1 MILAHG
7 LGGSTDLPI
16 PVTYALIGGAW
27 ALAASF
33 VLLLFA
39 WRRPRLD
46 PTRVVVALPRT
57 TVVAFGDRPGSRR
70 DLVGAAGGHCRPQH
84 RCGGHRIPATRC
96 SAPSTFW
103 CGWASFRRRWCW
115 GRSGESCLRCGHYT
129 ASCAGLLRRPTSAA
143 FVPRTDANGVAYQQ
157 LSVSSRSS
165 GSNWLR
171 DSGSVP
177 AVRLWCAV
185 YVVSMAVG
193 AAIFGDEWFSR
204 ADPFEVYSDTVARL
218 SPLTRDA
225 ASGLLALRSPLD
237 GAVSLP
243 VQQGTVAVLAVLL
256 GSTAFDSIGQIPAWR
271 SLVDEIRSRI
281 GAGENSGVDCRDL
294 RCRRPAFWCAA
305 RATPGECRV
314 PDSAASRSSGP
325 FPDSDRGGLHDGS
338 LPHVLRRK
346 GPADNHFAVGSIGQR
361 RRDVLGLR
369 DASVS
374 YVLSNHPSVVA
385 GIAVLAV
392 VVGHLV
398 GITLAHDASLRT
410 LPKNTRLPGSLLH
423 DGRDGALHIRWIVP
437 AVRCVIGPPAPD
449 RTIVTAA
456 NTNPAS
462 VRKSDSVRPRSAST
476 TYNVLPS
483 MGALKNSHSTE
494 TTPSDIAAGDGLAR
508 DHAAEA
514 NTAFIRTRAWNGSI
528 DGTGTS

>member
-57 TVVAFGDRPGSRR
+57 TVVADSAIVRGLIGTLSVLLAGTVAAASVWGPQDSSNALLGTFYV
-70 DLVGAAGGHCRPQH
+70 LVWVGIVPASLLLGPFWRIVSPMRSLH
-84 RCGGHRIPATRC
+84 RVACG
-96 SAPSTFW
+96 
-103 CGWASFRRRWCW
+103 
-115 GRSGESCLRCGHYT
+115 LV
-129 ASCAGLLRRPTSAA
+129 RRPTSRAVLPYRREWGCVPAVVGLFA
-143 FVPRTDANGVAYQQ
+143 FVWLELASPDPG
-157 LSVSSRSS
+157 SVS
-165 GSNWLR
+165 
-171 DSGSVP
+171 

-185 YVVSMAVG
+185 YVLVMAVG
-193 AAIFGDEWFSR
+193 AAIFGDEWFSA
-204 ADPFEVYSDTVARL
+204 ADPFEVYSDTVSRL
-218 SPLTRDA
+218 SPLARDA

-243 VQQGTVAVLAVLL
+243 LQRGTVAVLAVLL

-271 SLVDEIRSRI
+271 SLVDESALGSVPARTLGLIAVI
-281 GAGENSGVDCRDL
+281 CVVGA
-294 RCRRPAFWCAA
+294 AFWSAA
-305 RATPGECRV
+305 RATGGVTSSRRSALPGLLAHSLIPIVVGYMTAHYLTYFVEKGQQTII
-314 PDSAASRSSGP
+314 SL
-325 FPDSDRGGLHDGS
+325 SDPLGNG
-338 LPHVLRRK
+338 
-346 GPADNHFAVGSIGQR
+346 AN
-361 RRDVLGLR
+361 VLGLQ

-410 LPKNTRLPGSLLH
+410 LPK
-423 DGRDGALHIRWIVP
+423 
-437 AVRCVIGPPAPD
+437 
-449 RTIVTAA
+449 
-456 NTNPAS
+456 
-462 VRKSDSVRPRSAST
+462 
-476 TYNVLPS
+476 
-483 MGALKNSHSTE
+483 E
-494 TTPSDIAAGDGLAR
+494 
-508 DHAAEA
+508 HAA
-514 NTAFIRTRAWNGSI
+514 
-528 DGTGTS
+528 TGQLAMMVVMVLYTFGGLFLLFGA

>member
-57 TVVAFGDRPGSRR
+57 TVVADSAIVRGLIGTLSVLMAGTVVAASVWGPQDSSNALLGTFYVLVWVGIVPASLLFGPFWRIVSPMRA
-70 DLVGAAGGHCRPQH
+70 LH
-84 RCGGHRIPATRC
+84 RVVC
-96 SAPSTFW
+96 
-103 CGWASFRRRWCW
+103 
-115 GRSGESCLRCGHYT
+115 
-129 ASCAGLLRRPTSAA
+129 GLLRRPTSSVIVAYRREWGCVPAVVVLFA
-143 FVPRTDANGVAYQQ
+143 FV
-157 LSVSSRSS
+157 
-165 GSNWLR
+165 WLELASP
-171 DSGSVP
+171 DSGSVS

-185 YVVSMAVG
+185 YVLVMAVG
-193 AAIFGDEWFSR
+193 AAIFGDEWFSA
-204 ADPFEVYSDTVARL
+204 ADPFEVYSDTVSRL
-218 SPLTRDA
+218 SPLARDA

-243 VQQGTVAVLAVLL
+243 LQRGTVAVLAVLL

-271 SLVDEIRSRI
+271 SLVDESALGSVPARTLGLIAVI
-281 GAGENSGVDCRDL
+281 CVVGA
-294 RCRRPAFWCAA
+294 AFWSAA
-305 RATPGECRV
+305 RATGGVTSSRRSALPGLLAHSLIPIVVGYMTAHYLTYFVEKGQQTII
-314 PDSAASRSSGP
+314 SL
-325 FPDSDRGGLHDGS
+325 SDPLGNG
-338 LPHVLRRK
+338 
-346 GPADNHFAVGSIGQR
+346 AN
-361 RRDVLGLR
+361 VLGLQ

-410 LPKNTRLPGSLLH
+410 LPK
-423 DGRDGALHIRWIVP
+423 
-437 AVRCVIGPPAPD
+437 
-449 RTIVTAA
+449 
-456 NTNPAS
+456 
-462 VRKSDSVRPRSAST
+462 
-476 TYNVLPS
+476 
-483 MGALKNSHSTE
+483 E
-494 TTPSDIAAGDGLAR
+494 
-508 DHAAEA
+508 HAA
-514 NTAFIRTRAWNGSI
+514 
-528 DGTGTS
+528 TGQLAMMVVMVLYTFGGLFLLFGA

>member
-57 TVVAFGDRPGSRR
+57 TVLADSAIVRGLIWTLSVLLAGTVSAASVWGPQDSSNALLGTFYVLVWVGIVPASLVFGPFWRIVSPMRA
-70 DLVGAAGGHCRPQH
+70 VH
-84 RCGGHRIPATRC
+84 RVVC
-96 SAPSTFW
+96 
-103 CGWASFRRRWCW
+103 
-115 GRSGESCLRCGHYT
+115 
-129 ASCAGLLRRPTSAA
+129 GLLRRPTSSAIVAYRREWGCVPAVVGLFA
-143 FVPRTDANGVAYQQ
+143 FV
-157 LSVSSRSS
+157 
-165 GSNWLR
+165 WLELASP
-171 DSGSVP
+171 DSGSVS

-185 YVVSMAVG
+185 YVLVMAVG

-204 ADPFEVYSDTVARL
+204 ADPFEVYSDTVSRL

-225 ASGLLALRSPLD
+225 ASGVLALRSPLD

-243 VQQGTVAVLAVLL
+243 VQRGTVAVLAVLL
-256 GSTAFDSIGQIPAWR
+256 GSTAFDSIGQISAWR
-271 SLVDEIRSRI
+271 SLVDESALGSVPTRTLGLIAVI
-281 GAGENSGVDCRDL
+281 CVVGA
-294 RCRRPAFWCAA
+294 AFWSAA
-305 RATPGECRV
+305 RATGGVSRVRRAALPGLLAHSLIPIVVGYMTAHYLTYFVEKGQQTII
-314 PDSAASRSSGP
+314 SL
-325 FPDSDRGGLHDGS
+325 SDPLGNG
-338 LPHVLRRK
+338 
-346 GPADNHFAVGSIGQR
+346 AN
-361 RRDVLGLR
+361 VLGLR

-410 LPKNTRLPGSLLH
+410 LPK
-423 DGRDGALHIRWIVP
+423 
-437 AVRCVIGPPAPD
+437 
-449 RTIVTAA
+449 
-456 NTNPAS
+456 
-462 VRKSDSVRPRSAST
+462 
-476 TYNVLPS
+476 
-483 MGALKNSHSTE
+483 E
-494 TTPSDIAAGDGLAR
+494 
-508 DHAAEA
+508 HAA
-514 NTAFIRTRAWNGSI
+514 
-528 DGTGTS
+528 TGQLAMMVVMVLYTFGGLFLLFGA